1 MFFLCFAALLLFS
14 PAFFSSLL
22 HLLVSLCLPS
32 FLFIL
37 PYLLLLRPFSFIFRS
52 FSFIFHSLSCL
63 PLFSLAFTLN
73 KAVCAKTR
81 RFLADIG
88 KMKYLC
94 EHQ

>member
-1 MFFLCFAALLLFS
+1 LFFAAHLLFS
-14 PAFFSSLL
+14 PASSRFSHL

-37 PYLLLLRPFSFIFRS
+37 PYLLFLRPFSFIFR
-52 FSFIFHSLSCL
+52 SLSCL
-63 PLFSLAFTLN
+63 PLFSLAFTQN